1 MSQPENK
8 HRPVRYKEFA
18 SSLIH
23 AAGISR
29 DKHTGAVTLPI
40 YFSSTFRQAQPA
52 EFENWEYIRSGNPTR
67 DAIEELIAELEGGI
81 TGLAFSSGMAALHA
95 ICGLFKQGER
105 IIIGTSVYGG
115 TFRLL
120 DRVMSNFG
128 ITYTQVDTQDLSAV
142 EAAISPDVA
151 AIFVES
157 PTNPLLTTCNLRE
170 IAKIT
175 QKHGIISVAD
185 NTIMTPYLQKPLK
198 LGFDIVVHSASKY
211 LGGHSDLLAGLIA
224 VKNKEIGEKLAY
236 LQNATGAVLAPFD
249 CFLLQRGIKT
259 LAVRMDRHI
268 ENATAVAEFLSQN
281 PQVAKIYYPGLPSSP
296 DYETNRLQAKSAGA
310 MLSFELRAG
319 ANLRAF
325 FSALEMIT
333 LAESLGGVET
343 LICHPAK
350 MTHAA
355 IPPEIRQKTGIS
367 DNLIRLSVGIEDKKD
382 ILADLERAISAA
394 FDA

>member
-1 MSQPENK
+1 
-8 HRPVRYKEFA
+8 
-18 SSLIH
+18 
-23 AAGISR
+23 
-29 DKHTGAVTLPI
+29 
-40 YFSSTFRQAQPA
+40 
-52 EFENWEYIRSGNPTR
+52 
-67 DAIEELIAELEGGI
+67 
-81 TGLAFSSGMAALHA
+81 
-95 ICGLFKQGER
+95 
-105 IIIGTSVYGG
+105 
-115 TFRLL
+115 
-120 DRVMSNFG
+120 
-128 ITYTQVDTQDLSAV
+128 
-142 EAAISPDVA
+142 
-151 AIFVES
+151 
-157 PTNPLLTTCNLRE
+157 
-170 IAKIT
+170 
-175 QKHGIISVAD
+175 
-185 NTIMTPYLQKPLK
+185 
-198 LGFDIVVHSASKY
+198 
-211 LGGHSDLLAGLIA
+211 
-224 VKNKEIGEKLAY
+224 
-236 LQNATGAVLAPFD
+236 
-249 CFLLQRGIKT
+249 
-259 LAVRMDRHI
+259 MDRHI